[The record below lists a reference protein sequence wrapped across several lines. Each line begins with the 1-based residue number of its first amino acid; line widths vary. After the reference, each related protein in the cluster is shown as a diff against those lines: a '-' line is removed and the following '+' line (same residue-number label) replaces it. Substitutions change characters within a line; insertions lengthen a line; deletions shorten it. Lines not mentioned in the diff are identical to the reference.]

1 MGIRRRAA
9 RRVVFVVRQEIADLN
24 GDVAPLRRWIRVKN
38 IRQGSP
44 ARVPDEESFL
54 FFRRFAVPG
63 FDPLESADR
72 GDVVAGLF
80 LQPALADTVSILYPE
95 VARRGR
101 RFRFRLDFP
110 EGGGAFGGR
119 SSPGRNAHSRVAI
132 SHAA

>member
-1 MGIRRRAA
+1 M
-9 RRVVFVVRQEIADLN
+9 
-24 GDVAPLRRWIRVKN
+24 GDVAPLSRWIGVKN

-44 ARVPDEESFL
+44 SGVPDEESFL
-54 FFRRFAVPG
+54 VFSGLKVPG
-63 FDPLESADR
+63 FNPFESADR
-72 GDVVAGLF
+72 GDVVAGSF
-80 LQPALADTVSILYPE
+80 FQPAFADAVSILYPE

-119 SSPGRNAHSRVAI
+119 RSSPGRNDHSFVAI